1 MFLWK
6 HTRGEKNEVSE
17 EILGMGKITGR
28 EGNYRERR
36 KILSREKTLGIKYF
50 PTR

>member
-1 MFLWK
+1 MEN
-6 HTRGEKNEVSE
+6 TRGDKKEVSE

-28 EGNYRERR
+28 EGNCRERR
-36 KILSREKTLGIKYF
+36 KILSRKRTLGIKYF